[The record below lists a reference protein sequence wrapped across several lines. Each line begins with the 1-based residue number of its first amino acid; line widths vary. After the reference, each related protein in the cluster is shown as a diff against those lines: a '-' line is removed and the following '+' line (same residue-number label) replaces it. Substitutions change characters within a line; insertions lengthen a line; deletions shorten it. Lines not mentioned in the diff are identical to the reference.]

1 MNVPAAHLSRL
12 QQISLVLLRTA
23 IGWHFLYEGYFK
35 LVHPAW
41 SRAGAPLEPF
51 SSGGYLQGASGPL
64 GDAFRWLAQPAWL
77 PWIDGAVAVALVLA
91 GLMLM
96 LGLLTQLGCA
106 IAAAL
111 LAAFYLSTM
120 PLTGVPV
127 PRAEGTYLI
136 VNKNLIE
143 LVAVVVVMAFRT
155 GRIAGL
161 DLLLLRRPAAPA
173 LQPTE
178 TVP

>member
-1 MNVPAAHLSRL
+1 MNVPVTYFTRV
-12 QQISLVLLRTA
+12 QQISLILLRTA

-35 LVHPAW
+35 LVYPAW
-41 SRAGAPLEPF
+41 SRAGTPLEPF

-64 GDAFRWLAQPAWL
+64 GDLFRSMAQPAFL
-77 PWIDGAVAVALVLA
+77 PWIDGAVAVALVVA

-96 LGLLTQLGCA
+96 LGLLTQLGCV
-106 IAAAL
+106 IAAVL
-111 LAAFYLSTM
+111 LAAFYLSAM
-120 PLTGVPV
+120 PLTGLPV

-143 LVAVVVVMAFRT
+143 LLAVAVVMAFRT

-161 DLLLLRRPAAPA
+161 DLLLRRRRSAA

-178 TVP
+178 TLP

>member
-1 MNVPAAHLSRL
+1 MSASAAWLPRL
-12 QQISLVLLRTA
+12 QPISLVLLRTA
-23 IGWHFLYEGYFK
+23 IGWHFLYEGFFK

-41 SRAGAPLEPF
+41 SRAGVPLEAF
-51 SSGGYLQGASGPL
+51 SSGGYLQSATGPF
-64 GDAFRWLAQPAWL
+64 GEAFRWLAQPAWL

-96 LGLLTQLGCA
+96 LGLLTQVGCA

-111 LAAFYLSTM
+111 LAMFYLSAI
-120 PLTGVPV
+120 PLTGLPV

-143 LVAVVVVMAFRT
+143 LLAVLVVMAFRT
-155 GRIAGL
+155 GRMAGL
-161 DLLLLRRPAAPA
+161 DLLLRRPAMPVLPTTGTAP
-173 LQPTE
+173 
-178 TVP
+178 

>member
-1 MNVPAAHLSRL
+1 MNVPDALLFRIQSIGL
-12 QQISLVLLRTA
+12 ILLRTA

-64 GDAFRWLAQPAWL
+64 GDVFRWMAQPAWL
-77 PWIDGAVAVALVLA
+77 PWIDGAVAVALVAA

-106 IAAAL
+106 IAVGL
-111 LAAFYLSTM
+111 LATFYVSALPLSGL
-120 PLTGVPV
+120 PEL
-127 PRAEGTYLI
+127 RAEGTYL
-136 VNKNLIE
+136 VVDKNLIE
-143 LVAVVVVMAFRT
+143 LLAVVVLMASRT

-161 DLLLLRRPAAPA
+161 DLLLRRPAVPA
-173 LQPTE
+173 RQATE
-178 TVP
+178 TTP

>member
-1 MNVPAAHLSRL
+1 MNVPAAAASRI
-12 QQISLVLLRTA
+12 QQIGLVLLRTA

-35 LVHPAW
+35 LVPPAW
-41 SRAGAPLEPF
+41 SRFGAPLEPF

-64 GDAFRWLAQPAWL
+64 GDVFRWLAQPAWL
-77 PWIDGAVAVALVLA
+77 PWIDGAVAVALVVA

-106 IAAAL
+106 IAVAL
-111 LAAFYLSTM
+111 LAAFYLSAM
-120 PLTGVPV
+120 PLAGLPL

-143 LVAVVVVMAFRT
+143 LLAVLVVMAFRT
-155 GRIAGL
+155 GRMAGL
-161 DLLLLRRPAAPA
+161 DLLLRRPAAPA
-173 LQPTE
+173 LRPTE
-178 TVP
+178 TRP